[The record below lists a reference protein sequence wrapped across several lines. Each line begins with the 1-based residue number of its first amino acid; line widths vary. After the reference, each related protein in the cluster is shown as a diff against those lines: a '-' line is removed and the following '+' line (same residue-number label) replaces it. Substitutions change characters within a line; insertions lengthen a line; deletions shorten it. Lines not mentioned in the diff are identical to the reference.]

1 MVARRHHQSRL
12 RRRPALIARPCRAT
26 DRVKKSLTRGRGAA
40 SLKDSRRES
49 SRSPFAAA
57 GAQRTDA
64 SVLSLVQHV
73 SRLLP
78 AQIADEPTLCCAS
91 PRPWLRVTV
100 DSRQGTHEQPSV
112 RQLDS
117 HALRWRAARAGRAHQ
132 LRPRA
137 ARSGR
142 SAAPLS
148 DALGTGPSFAPLLSG
163 IRRRLGDPA
172 SRPRYAAW
180 ANYTRATC
188 ERGRFSWVRSL
199 RSHPSRKIPAGNL
212 QARPPAI

>member
-91 PRPWLRVTV
+91 RGPGCASPQIVVKEAVNSLPYGSWIRTLFVGEPPAL
-100 DSRQGTHEQPSV
+100 DEHINFGLAQQDQDAAQPLS
-112 RQLDS
+112 
-117 HALRWRAARAGRAHQ
+117 
-132 LRPRA
+132 PT
-137 ARSGR
+137 R
-142 SAAPLS
+142 SAP
-148 DALGTGPSFAPLLSG
+148 G
-163 IRRRLGDPA
+163 
-172 SRPRYAAW
+172 
-180 ANYTRATC
+180 
-188 ERGRFSWVRSL
+188 
-199 RSHPSRKIPAGNL
+199 HPSR
-212 QARPPAI
+212 RCCRE